1 MLQTVGRPRF
11 GIGYDNLSFL
21 LENQFTVG
29 HIVDM
34 LAVSERT
41 VYRRMNELL
50 LLLLLNITLCLKK
63 SLMD

>member
-11 GIGYDNLSFL
+11 EIGYDNLLFL
-21 LENQFTVG
+21 LENQFTDG

-50 LLLLLNITLCLKK
+50 LLLLLNIALCLKK